1 VVRQA
6 GALQEPTPDIP
17 VLSIASVV
25 QFLCRPHDPL
35 EVAYMTTLTLPL
47 PTDAIRQFCRRWKIR
62 ELALFG
68 SVLRTDFRPDSDVD
82 MLVTFTDD
90 ADWGLLAHIQMQQE
104 LATLL
109 QRPVDLVSKHAL
121 ERSANWVRREAILN
135 TAQVIV
141 STDEAG
147 DAPR

>member
-1 VVRQA
+1 
-6 GALQEPTPDIP
+6 
-17 VLSIASVV
+17 
-25 QFLCRPHDPL
+25 
-35 EVAYMTTLTLPL
+35 MTTLTLPL

-90 ADWGLLAHIQMQQE
+90 AEWGLLAHIQMQQE

-109 QRPVDLVSKHAL
+109 QRRVDLVSKHAL
-121 ERSANWVRREAILN
+121 ERSANGVRRETILN
-135 TAQVIV
+135 TAQVIA

-147 DAPR
+147 ARRASPACAPRTRCPPSESACAQQSMVEPA

>member
-1 VVRQA
+1 
-6 GALQEPTPDIP
+6 
-17 VLSIASVV
+17 
-25 QFLCRPHDPL
+25 
-35 EVAYMTTLTLPL
+35 MTTLTLPL
-47 PTDAIRQFCRRWKIR
+47 PTDVLRQFCWRWKIR

-82 MLVTFTDD
+82 VLVTFAAD

-109 QRPVDLVSKHAL
+109 QRPVDLISKQAL

-147 DAPR
+147 HAPR

>member
-1 VVRQA
+1 VTI
-6 GALQEPTPDIP
+6 LT
-17 VLSIASVV
+17 
-25 QFLCRPHDPL
+25 FPL
-35 EVAYMTTLTLPL
+35 L
-47 PTDAIRQFCRRWKIR
+47 TDAIWQFCRRWKIR

-82 MLVTFTDD
+82 VLVTFTDD

-109 QRPVDLVSKHAL
+109 DRPIDLISKRAL
-121 ERSANWVRREAILN
+121 ERSPNWVRREAILN
-135 TAQVIV
+135 TAQVVV

-147 DAPR
+147 DVPR

>member
-1 VVRQA
+1 V
-6 GALQEPTPDIP
+6 
-17 VLSIASVV
+17 
-25 QFLCRPHDPL
+25 
-35 EVAYMTTLTLPL
+35 TTLSLPL

-82 MLVTFTDD
+82 VLVTFTED

-109 QRPVDLVSKHAL
+109 HRPIDLISRRAL
-121 ERSANWVRREAILN
+121 EQSPNWVRREAILN
-135 TAQVIV
+135 TAQMIV

-147 DAPR
+147 DVPR

>member
-1 VVRQA
+1 
-6 GALQEPTPDIP
+6 
-17 VLSIASVV
+17 
-25 QFLCRPHDPL
+25 
-35 EVAYMTTLTLPL
+35 MTTPTLPL
-47 PTDAIRQFCRRWKIR
+47 PTEAIQQFCRRWKIR

-82 MLVTFTDD
+82 MLVTFSDD

-109 QRPVDLVSKHAL
+109 QRRVDLVSKHAL

-147 DAPR
+147 HAPR

>member
-1 VVRQA
+1 
-6 GALQEPTPDIP
+6 
-17 VLSIASVV
+17 
-25 QFLCRPHDPL
+25 
-35 EVAYMTTLTLPL
+35 MTTLAFPL
-47 PTDAIRQFCRRWKIR
+47 PADAIQQFCRRWKIR

-82 MLVTFTDD
+82 VLVSFADD

-109 QRPVDLVSKHAL
+109 RRPIDLISKRAL
-121 ERSANWVRREAILN
+121 ERSPNWLRREAILN

-147 DAPR
+147 DVPR